1 MNDVRFIDYIPTPY
15 GKFEG
20 VVYVGVTVQ
29 SLGEIMLG
37 FKVVQRKDGSGYFF
51 GDPTWKLESQ
61 AGDEWKPWI
70 MIDSN
75 IAKERLFNFLRQNIN
90 KKSNAQQAQQEQAQ
104 VQQNVNTEQ
113 GKAPSVFDNDNDIPF

>member
-37 FKVVQRKDGSGYFF
+37 FKVVQKKTAQGVSSGIRHGSLKVKMETNGSR
-51 GDPTWKLESQ
+51 GL
-61 AGDEWKPWI
+61 
-70 MIDSN
+70 
-75 IAKERLFNFLRQNIN
+75 
-90 KKSNAQQAQQEQAQ
+90 
-104 VQQNVNTEQ
+104 
-113 GKAPSVFDNDNDIPF
+113 